1 MAVYIRFDDS
11 ENVAPLIVGQMITPS
26 RYNWNRSG
34 SGSQDATGD
43 DIPGTMLIPWWYTYD
58 MGFKAFFDN
67 VYCAGVI
74 GQSYSKS
81 WKLYANPDY
90 KLQFTLSI
98 QSFGRYAEFQLRILD
113 ANNRVV
119 LYYPYGTGYNMLSG
133 YPNPYRESFRTAFL
147 SEYGPTLVCNPHIQD
162 VPDYVAL
169 VYRYTAEMDPYNAD
183 YQTNFNSFYDFN
195 NNSALRETIIEI
207 LFAKSGQSTGPDSSE
222 DGGWGDFNDETETIG
237 LPGVPSI
244 SALDTGFVRMYNPT
258 AQELQQFASFIWST
272 DFFTNVIKN
281 FSDPMQAI
289 VSLAISPVAP
299 TVATQETNIV
309 VGNLPAFIE
318 EESTLVPIMAAPL
331 TSQYVTINCG
341 SITLNEYWGSALD
354 YSPYSK
360 CEIYLPYIGVQNLSI
375 DDVMGSTLTL
385 QYNVDLLTGICTA
398 VLKCVKSQHM
408 DFDAA
413 LYHWSG
419 SMISNLPI
427 SGSNFAQVITA
438 LTSSIV
444 SAGIPIVTGAGGAAI
459 ASGVVGGVMNMM
471 NAKAQVQKSG
481 SISMQ
486 SGALDNQIPYLIIT
500 RPIQSKAANYPAY
513 KGWTTNITAEIGS
526 LSGYTEVE
534 YVHVEVAGAT
544 DEERNEIERL
554 LKEGVII

>member
-1 MAVYIRFDDS
+1 MAVYIRFASS
-11 ENVAPLIVGQMITPS
+11 ENVAPIIVGQMITPS
-26 RYNWNRSG
+26 RYNWNSSG
-34 SGSQDATGD
+34 GNADCTGD
-43 DIPGTMLIPWWYTYD
+43 FVSGTGLIGWWYTYD
-58 MGFKAFFDN
+58 PGFQSFFNNSYVPGN
-67 VYCAGVI
+67 VSATY
-74 GQSYSKS
+74 KHS
-81 WKLYANPDY
+81 WKLYSNEEY
-90 KLQFTLSI
+90 SLQL
-98 QSFGRYAEFQLRILD
+98 QLEVTSYPLARFDVRILH
-113 ANNRVV
+113 NGTTVM
-119 LYYPYGTGYNMLSG
+119 YYPTSSWNGMLQRYPKPLPESIANDFLSG
-133 YPNPYRESFRTAFL
+133 Y
-147 SEYGPTLVCNPHIQD
+147 GPFFVCNPHIQEK
-162 VPDYVAL
+162 PDYMAL
-169 VYRYTAEMDPYNAD
+169 AYNFSD
-183 YQTNFNSFYDFN
+183 NMSGYYPQGWKGTFQPFYDFN
-195 NNSALRETIIEI
+195 QASTRAAILEI
-207 LFAKSGQSTGPDSSE
+207 LFSKSGQSAGPDSAE
-222 DGGWGDFNDETETIG
+222 DGGWGNFDDETETIG

-272 DFFTNVIKN
+272 NFFTNVIKN

-299 TVATQETNIV
+299 TVSQQETNIV
-309 VGNLPAFIE
+309 VGNLPAFTE
-318 EESTLVPIMAAPL
+318 QESTITPIMAAPL
-331 TSQYVTINCG
+331 TSQYVTVNCG

-419 SMISNLPI
+419 NMISNLPI

-486 SGALDNQIPYLIIT
+486 SGALDNQIPYLILT

-544 DEERNEIERL
+544 DAERNEIERL

>member
-1 MAVYIRFDDS
+1 MATYLKTSDGRSAPIKLGSFINPASVNFTTTSTYRGQNAYGGSVAGTNLFAWIKTYYPADWAGLFGCWNITQGQSSVTYTGSQHALIGGGYIQFSAWGTWYSSGVRPFELGLGVTVKPEISNSPYNSLAMTQWFMYRERISGETHDS
-11 ENVAPLIVGQMITPS
+11 FISALQSGGINAYLVAYPNDGETVEHVGIVFKNSYYTGYEDQY
-26 RYNWNRSG
+26 YNWHNSTTTPAYWRSLLG
-34 SGSQDATGD
+34 A
-43 DIPGTMLIPWWYTYD
+43 
-58 MGFKAFFDN
+58 
-67 VYCAGVI
+67 
-74 GQSYSKS
+74 
-81 WKLYANPDY
+81 
-90 KLQFTLSI
+90 
-98 QSFGRYAEFQLRILD
+98 
-113 ANNRVV
+113 
-119 LYYPYGTGYNMLSG
+119 
-133 YPNPYRESFRTAFL
+133 
-147 SEYGPTLVCNPHIQD
+147 
-162 VPDYVAL
+162 
-169 VYRYTAEMDPYNAD
+169 
-183 YQTNFNSFYDFN
+183 
-195 NNSALRETIIEI
+195 
-207 LFAKSGQSTGPDSSE
+207 AKPSDGPDSQP
-222 DGGWGDFNDETETIG
+222 DGEWGDFNDETETIG

-272 DFFTNVIKN
+272 KFFTNVIKN

-299 TVATQETNIV
+299 TVAQEETNIV
-309 VGNLPAFIE
+309 VGNLPAFTE
-318 EESTLVPIMAAPL
+318 QESTITPIMAAPL
-331 TSQYVTINCG
+331 TNQYVTVDCG

-385 QYNVDLLTGICTA
+385 RYNVDLLTGICTA
-398 VLKCVKSQHM
+398 VLKCVKSAHM
-408 DFDAA
+408 EFDAA

-419 SMISNLPI
+419 NMMSNLPI

-438 LTSSIV
+438 LTASIV

-486 SGALDNQIPYLIIT
+486 SGSLDNQTPYLILT

-526 LSGYTEVE
+526 LTGYTEVE

-554 LKEGVII
+554 LKAGVII

>member
-1 MAVYIRFDDS
+1 MAVYIRLADS
-11 ENVAPLIVGQMITPS
+11 ENVSPIIVGSAVDPS
-26 RYNWNRSG
+26 RMNW
-34 SGSQDATGD
+34 TGD
-43 DIPGTMLIPWWYTYD
+43 GTNYTNQTGNYTR
-58 MGFKAFFDN
+58 GTNLLSWLNTNSATFNAFVN
-67 VYCAGVI
+67 
-74 GQSYSKS
+74 
-81 WKLYANPDY
+81 N
-90 KLQFTLSI
+90 TL
-98 QSFGRYAEFQLRILD
+98 RT
-113 ANNRVV
+113 N
-119 LYYPYGTGYNMLSG
+119 GTGTFTQDFLVYDSTVVKLHFKITATAGEWEYEFSLTGNGLSRIISDRRFTDIRIADVNTIVNDELG
-133 YPNPYRESFRTAFL
+133 N
-147 SEYGPTLVCNPHIQD
+147 YGLFFICNPHVQQTPANLGIIWTWNSD
-162 VPDYVAL
+162 WNTRYSPDSRFRNNIFFPLFTYGN
-169 VYRYTAEMDPYNAD
+169 RTN
-183 YQTNFNSFYDFN
+183 YQTYIRALFYN
-195 NNSALRETIIEI
+195 
-207 LFAKSGQSTGPDSSE
+207 SGQSTGPDSTE
-222 DGGWGDFNDETETIG
+222 DGGWGNFDDETETIG

-272 DFFTNVIKN
+272 NFFTNVIKN

-299 TVATQETNIV
+299 TVAQEETNIV
-309 VGNLPAFIE
+309 VGNLPAFTEQEDTI
-318 EESTLVPIMAAPL
+318 TPIMAAPL
-331 TSQYVTINCG
+331 TSQYVTVNCG
-341 SITLNEYWGSALD
+341 SISLNEYWGSALD

-419 SMISNLPI
+419 NMMSNLPI

-486 SGALDNQIPYLIIT
+486 SGALDNQTPYLILT
-500 RPIQSKAANYPAY
+500 RPIQSKAANYPSY

-526 LSGYTEVE
+526 LSGYTEIE